1 MAFEFQGSTFLP
13 SSSST
18 TWLPYNPTR
27 TYFSCKRAKLDGLL
41 SSWGN
46 SRKRCLIRAVL
57 SEKNDSSL
65 NPSFIGFKKSYLQL
79 CRKRNLSPFASADE
93 SVTVNGSPQ
102 ASTSS
107 DVEKMRIRL
116 DDSRKQDC
124 NDGLVQSLH
133 DAARNF
139 ELAIKEHSASS
150 KMRWFSTAWLGMDR
164 NAWVKSLSYQASVYS
179 LLQAACEISSRGDN
193 RDKDVN
199 VFVERSLLRQS
210 APLESLIRDKLLAK
224 QPETYDWFWSQQIPV
239 VTASFVNY
247 FEQDP
252 RFSAATA
259 LDGRGLSMDSG
270 STSVSLLMLA
280 LACLAAITKLGPAKV
295 SCPQFFSIIP
305 EVSGRLMDTLIEYVP
320 ISEAFES
327 IKSIGLRRE
336 FLLHFGSRAAACRV
350 KNDWGAEEV
359 IFWVGLVQKQL
370 QQAIDRERIWSRLT
384 TSESIEVL
392 EKDLAIFGFFIA
404 LGRSTQ
410 SFLSANGFEVLDDSL
425 GSFIRYLIGGS
436 VLYYPHLSS
445 ISSYQLYVEVV
456 CEELDWLP
464 FYPNNPGYLKPSD
477 GHMNKR
483 EGPPNVEAIPQ
494 ALDVCA
500 HWIECFIKYSK
511 WLESPSNVKAAKFL
525 SVGHTKLTECMEE
538 LGIMKN
544 EMLERNAN
552 ISLEKS
558 GSSNSS
564 TTKRET
570 ESFDKALESV
580 EEALKRLEQ
589 LLQELHLSST
599 NSGREHLKAACS
611 DLEKIRKLKKEAEFL
626 EASFRAKAAFLEQE
640 ADESRSSS
648 NQREYLKGNNK
659 KRAKTVNNRSNRTRR
674 LWNLVPSTWQPDP
687 ESGIDGSEDAI
698 GRHTSDIDVMNTE
711 LNEFHRFELLRNELI
726 ELEKRVQK
734 SSEESETD
742 EDPKDTDDAASSFRN
757 RENSQL
763 LQIQK
768 KDNIIEKSID
778 KLKET
783 STDVWQGTQ
792 LLAIDVAAAMGLL
805 RRVLIGDELT
815 GKEKNALRR
824 TLTDL
829 ASVVPIGVLMLLPV
843 TAVGHAAML
852 AAIQRYV
859 PSLIPSTY
867 GQERLNLLR
876 QLEKVKEM
884 KTSEVNS
891 DENTEEE
898 EAE

>member
-1 MAFEFQGSTFLP
+1 MFLKPPQLLP
-13 SSSST
+13 SSSSSSSSSSYT
-18 TWLPYNPTR
+18 LLIACLWHLN
-27 TYFSCKRAKLDGLL
+27 CRAL
-41 SSWGN
+41 
-46 SRKRCLIRAVL
+46 A
-57 SEKNDSSL
+57 
-65 NPSFIGFKKSYLQL
+65 SFPQ
-79 CRKRNLSPFASADE
+79 DE

-107 DVEKMRIRL
+107 DVGKMRIRL
-116 DDSRKQDC
+116 DDSRKQDYS
-124 NDGLVQSLH
+124 DGLVQFLH

-150 KMRWFSTAWLGMDR
+150 KMSWFSTAWLGIDR
-164 NAWVKSLSYQASVYS
+164 NAWIKALSYQASVYS
-179 LLQAACEISSRGDN
+179 LLQAASEISSRGDS
-193 RDKDVN
+193 RDRDVN

-210 APLESLIRDKLLAK
+210 APLESLIRDQLLAK
-224 QPETYDWFWSQQIPV
+224 QPEAYDWFWSQQIPV
-239 VTASFVNY
+239 VTTSFVNN
-247 FEQDP
+247 FERDP
-252 RFSAATA
+252 RFAAATA
-259 LDGRGLSMDSG
+259 LDGRGLTVDPG
-270 STSVSLLMLA
+270 NTSDTSLLMLA

-305 EVSGRLMDTLIEYVP
+305 EISGRLMDMLVEYVP
-320 ISEAFES
+320 ISEAFQS
-327 IKSIGLRRE
+327 IKSIGMRRE
-336 FLLHFGSRAAACRV
+336 FLVHFGSRAAACRV

-359 IFWVGLVQKQL
+359 IFWVDLVQKQL

-410 SFLSANGFEVLDDSL
+410 SFLSANGFDVVDDSL

-464 FYPNNPGYLKPSD
+464 FYPSNPGYLKPSH
-477 GHMNKR
+477 GHVSKR

-511 WLESPSNVKAAKFL
+511 WLENPSNVKAAKFL
-525 SVGHTKLTECMEE
+525 SVGHTKLMECMEE
-538 LGIMKN
+538 QGILKN
-544 EMLERNAN
+544 EMLERNTN
-552 ISLEKS
+552 ISVEKT
-558 GSSNSS
+558 GSSTS
-564 TTKRET
+564 TTECET

-589 LLQELHLSST
+589 LLQELHVSST

-626 EASFRAKAAFLEQE
+626 EASFRAKAAFLQQE
-640 ADESRSSS
+640 DDESLAQSSS
-648 NQREYLKGNNK
+648 SSQHEYLKGKSK
-659 KRAKTVNNRSNRTRR
+659 KRAKTVINKSNRSRR
-674 LWNLVPSTWQPDP
+674 LWNFLVPSTWQPDP
-687 ESGIDGSEDAI
+687 ELGLDGSEDII
-698 GRHTSDIDVMNTE
+698 GRHTSDVGITNTE
-711 LNEFHRFELLRNELI
+711 LNEFHRFELLRNELM
-726 ELEKRVQK
+726 ELEKRVQR

-742 EDPKDTDDAASSFRN
+742 EDLKDADDTGSTFRN
-757 RENSQL
+757 SENSQL
-763 LQIQK
+763 VQIQK

-783 STDVWQGTQ
+783 GTDVWQGTQ

-815 GKEKNALRR
+815 GKEKKALRR

-884 KTSEVNS
+884 KTSEANS

-898 EAE
+898 EVE